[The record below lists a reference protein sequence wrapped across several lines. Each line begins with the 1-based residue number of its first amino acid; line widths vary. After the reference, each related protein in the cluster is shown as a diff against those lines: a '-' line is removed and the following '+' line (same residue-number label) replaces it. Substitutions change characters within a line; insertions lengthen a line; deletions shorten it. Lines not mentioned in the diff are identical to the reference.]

1 MLPLFDRLEAY
12 MEDFKVNARELY
24 NCRGI
29 HVPSRFSS
37 HGLNNHFDATWP
49 MTFWVT
55 GAAWYSLFYYD
66 YYMYTLDKEFLQ
78 KRALPFM
85 EQAALFY
92 EDFLKEG
99 ADGKY
104 VFNP

>member
-1 MLPLFDRLEAY
+1 
-12 MEDFKVNARELY
+12 
-24 NCRGI
+24 
-29 HVPSRFSS
+29 
-37 HGLNNHFDATWP
+37 

-104 VFNP
+104 VFNPS